1 MVALPAERID
11 TMRLSSLTPLLALGC
26 LLAACQTPP
35 GGTPPAPSPE
45 QAATGVTPNTFRMPT
60 GSGCSGEVER
70 FQAVID
76 NDLATGHTTKGVHTR
91 VSSEISTARASCTA
105 GNDGGAIGQ
114 IRATKARFGY
124 PG

>member
-1 MVALPAERID
+1 MRHLPV
-11 TMRLSSLTPLLALGC
+11 LALAAV
-26 LLAACQTPP
+26 LLSACQTPTASP
-35 GGTPPAPSPE
+35 PPAPPPA
-45 QAATGVTPNTFRMPT
+45 QAAPGVTPSTFSMPT

-76 NDLATGHTTKGVHTR
+76 NDLATGHTTKSVHSR
-91 VSSEISTARASCTA
+91 VSGEIARARTSCSS
-105 GNDGGAIGQ
+105 GNEAGAIGQ

>member
-1 MVALPAERID
+1 MRATAL
-11 TMRLSSLTPLLALGC
+11 SLAALAFALG
-26 LLAACQTPP
+26 ACQTASVAPP
-35 GGTPPAPSPE
+35 AAPSPE
-45 QAATGVTPNTFRMPT
+45 QAATGVTPNTFRMPS

-91 VSSEISTARASCTA
+91 VSSEISTARTSCAA
-105 GNDGGAIGQ
+105 GNEGGAVSQ

>member
-1 MVALPAERID
+1 MPEPAMRAFALPFVALAF
-11 TMRLSSLTPLLALGC
+11 G
-26 LLAACQTPP
+26 LAACQTATVA
-35 GGTPPAPSPE
+35 TPPAPPPE
-45 QAATGVTPNTFRMPT
+45 QAGAGVTPNTFRMPSGT
-60 GSGCSGEVER
+60 GCSGEVER

-91 VSSEISTARASCTA
+91 VSAEISTARSTCAA
-105 GNDGGAIGQ
+105 GNEGGAIGQ